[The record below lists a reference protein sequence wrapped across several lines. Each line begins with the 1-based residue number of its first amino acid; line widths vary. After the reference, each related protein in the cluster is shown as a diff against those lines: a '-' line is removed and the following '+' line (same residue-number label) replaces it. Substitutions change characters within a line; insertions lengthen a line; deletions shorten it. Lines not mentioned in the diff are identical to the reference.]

1 MTMAAS
7 IEERVP
13 FLDHKLVELAA
24 RIPGHLLTRGFRTK
38 ALLKR
43 ALRPY
48 LGAETLRRRKVG
60 FAVPVGEWFRKSL
73 KPMMADVLLSPEAL
87 CRGYFNGQAMEQFVR
102 EHLDG
107 VRDRQ
112 KQLWALLNF
121 ELWQRQING
130 S

>member
-13 FLDHKLVELAA
+13 FLDHELVEFAA
-24 RIPGHLLTRGFRTK
+24 RIPGSILTRGFRTK
-38 ALLKR
+38 VLLKQ

-48 LGAETLRRRKVG
+48 LPESTLRRRKVG
-60 FAVPVGEWFRKSL
+60 FAVPVGPWFRGPLKSL
-73 KPMMADVLLSPEAL
+73 VADLILSPGA
-87 CRGYFNGQAMEQFVR
+87 RSHGYFNKPKMEQFVR
-102 EHLDG
+102 EHFDG

-121 ELWQRQING
+121 ELWCRQQAR
-130 S
+130 